1 MSSGSSA
8 GCDPYIVVC
17 IPAFNEAKNIGTV
30 VRAATAYADKVLV
43 CDDGSSD
50 FTGEKAAEAG
60 AAVIKHPVNR
70 GYGAAIKTLF
80 RAAKEEGADIM
91 VTLDS
96 DGQHNP
102 DQIPLIIKPIL
113 DEGHDVVIGSRFIN
127 NEDSKKVPAYR
138 SFGIKAI
145 TKLMQLTSHRN
156 LTDAQSGFRAYSKNA
171 LEKIDLTEE
180 GMAVS
185 TEILMRAGQTNLHV
199 KEVPISVRYD
209 VEDAS
214 THNPILHGVGIVL
227 TIIKFLS
234 VYHPL
239 SFYGLPGIGFLI
251 VAGIYVTWA
260 LDIFSAT
267 RYVSTNMI
275 LVAVGSAVIGVMLL
289 LTAVILYT
297 ISALLREKV
306 ERKLGRISDAATP

>member
-1 MSSGSSA
+1 MSDSVTDG
-8 GCDPYIVVC
+8 DPYIIVC
-17 IPAFNEAKNIGTV
+17 VPAYNEAKNIANIVMAAKAHANEV
-30 VRAATAYADKVLV
+30 VV

-50 FTGEKAAEAG
+50 YTDEKAAEAG
-60 AAVIKHPVNR
+60 ATVIKHPVNR

-80 RAAKEEGADIM
+80 RAAKERGADIM

-102 DQIPLIIKPIL
+102 GHIPLMTRPIL
-113 DEGHDVVIGSRFIN
+113 DEGYDVVIGSRFLN
-127 NEDSKKVPAYR
+127 NEDRNKVPAYR

-145 TKLMQLTSHRN
+145 TKLMQITSNRH

-171 LEKIDLTEE
+171 LSKIDLTEE

-185 TEILMRAGQTNLHV
+185 TEILMRAGQSNLHI

-209 VEDAS
+209 VDDAS

-227 TIIKFLS
+227 TIIRFLS

-251 VAGIYVTWA
+251 LSGIYVNWA
-260 LDIFSAT
+260 LDIFSTT

-275 LVAVGSAVIGVMLL
+275 LIAVGSAVIGVMLL
-289 LTAVILYT
+289 LTAMVLYT

-306 ERKLGRISDAATP
+306 ERKLGRITDAAAS

>member
-1 MSSGSSA
+1 MSSDSNEGR
-8 GCDPYIVVC
+8 DPYIVVC
-17 IPAFNEAKNIGTV
+17 IPAFNEAKNIGSV
-30 VRAATAYADKVLV
+30 VRAATAYADKVIV

-50 FTGEKAAEAG
+50 FTGKRAAEAG
-60 AAVIKHPVNR
+60 ATVIKHLVNR

-80 RAAKEEGADIM
+80 HAAKKQGGDITI
-91 VTLDS
+91 TLDS

-113 DEGHDVVIGSRFIN
+113 EEGYDIVVGSRFLN
-127 NEDSKKVPAYR
+127 GEDREKVPAYR
-138 SFGIKAI
+138 SFGIRAI
-145 TKLMQLTSHRN
+145 TKLAQMTYHKN

-171 LEKIDLTEE
+171 LSKIDLTEE

-185 TEILMRAGQTNLHV
+185 TEILMRAGQANLHI
-199 KEVPISVRYD
+199 KEVPVSVRYD

-234 VYHPL
+234 IYHPL

-251 VAGIYVTWA
+251 VAGFYVTWA
-260 LDIFSAT
+260 LDLFSAT

-275 LVAVGSAVIGVMLL
+275 LIAVGSAVIGVMLL

-306 ERKLGRISDAATP
+306 ERKLGRITDAAAS